1 MIPSTSTFRR
11 RTLIYNNMTDKV
23 YEMATAAQY
32 AMQYLRKM
40 RQWKEGKIDLAVPG
54 CDPPR
59 MMSDEEL
66 AEQERMVNDL
76 IAYLDDYV

>member
-1 MIPSTSTFRR
+1 MTS
-11 RTLIYNNMTDKV
+11 NNMTDK
-23 YEMATAAQY
+23 YYDMATAAQY

-66 AEQERMVNDL
+66 AEQEKMVWKL
-76 IAYLDDYV
+76 IGCLDDYV

>member
-1 MIPSTSTFRR
+1 M
-11 RTLIYNNMTDKV
+11 NQDK
-23 YEMATAAQY
+23 YYDMATAAQY

-40 RQWKEGKIDLAVPG
+40 RQWKEGKINLAVEG

-66 AEQERMVNDL
+66 AEQEKMVWDL
-76 IAYLDDYV
+76 IGCLDDYV